1 MDLKKYIRQI
11 IKEELSKIKQEMYFI
26 RNTSAPEA
34 DLKRNFSCH
43 VWKQTEQEAIE
54 YQKAHGALTKP
65 KYDEYSNRWCAD
77 PELGLSSFA
86 FNDEKSFKEAM
97 VKIEQYA
104 YDDKIALFI
113 SNDYDL
119 DAGLDGEDVFRNGRF
134 IKYINWNTTFNEIT
148 SAQGI

>member
-1 MDLKKYIRQI
+1 VNFKDKIRQI
-11 IKEELSKIKQEMYFI
+11 IKEELSKLKPEMFFI
-26 RNTSAPEA
+26 RNTSVPEA

-43 VWKQTEQEAIE
+43 VWKNTEQEAIE
-54 YQKAHGALTKP
+54 YQKVNGALSEP

-97 VKIEQYA
+97 IKMEQYA
-104 YDDKIALFI
+104 YDDKIALFT

-119 DAGLDGEDVFRNGRF
+119 DAGLDSEDVFRNGKF

-148 SAQGI
+148 GA